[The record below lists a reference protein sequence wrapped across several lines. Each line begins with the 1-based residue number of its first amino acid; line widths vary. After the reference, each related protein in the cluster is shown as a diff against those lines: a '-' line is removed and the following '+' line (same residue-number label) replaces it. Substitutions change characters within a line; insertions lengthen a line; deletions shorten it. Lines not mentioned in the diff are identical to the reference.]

1 MKHTK
6 KNLEMLLQVY
16 SDRRKEE
23 KKNSPGA
30 HVRLQLFGIQR
41 PEVVNLMSPTW
52 RQTSRERR

>member
-1 MKHTK
+1 MNTQ
-6 KNLEMLLQVY
+6 KNIEMLLQVY
-16 SDRRKEE
+16 SDRRKERKE
-23 KKNSPGA
+23 KNSPGA

>member
-1 MKHTK
+1 MNTQKIE
-6 KNLEMLLQVY
+6 NAFASVY
-16 SDRRKEE
+16 SDRSK